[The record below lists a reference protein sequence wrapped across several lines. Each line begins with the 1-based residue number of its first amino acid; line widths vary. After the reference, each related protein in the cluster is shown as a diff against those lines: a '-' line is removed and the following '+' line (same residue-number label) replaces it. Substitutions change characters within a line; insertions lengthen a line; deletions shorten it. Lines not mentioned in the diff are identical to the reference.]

1 MKKTITVAA
10 LGLILIAVS
19 YWNLH
24 NRSHVHQA
32 KETALVT
39 PDSAQMI
46 AGPSS
51 RPSTESAPNP
61 SSAPTVA
68 PGKNSDTKDSTPL
81 LPPTQPRNELESLNE
96 LAKVLFEATRPNQPM
111 NSLVSY
117 LKATAQDPYLVK
129 NANPYTGELTFVR
142 TNSPFPGT
150 RYFHAQYFSDKNNQ
164 PFAQHLSFE
173 YKPGPDS
180 MKQATAAIQ
189 QAFPHLGAAKTREKG
204 NFTEWDAG
212 GGYTVWL
219 RRLTS
224 EDIRRSNDPYAVH
237 TPDDVGTIAVAIQ
250 QNPEHGEHR

>member
-1 MKKTITVAA
+1 MKRILTIAA
-10 LGLILIAVS
+10 LGFVLIAVS

-24 NRSHVHQA
+24 NRSHNHQA
-32 KETALVT
+32 RETALTT
-39 PDSAQMI
+39 PNSAQI
-46 AGPSS
+46 AAGAAV

-61 SSAPTVA
+61 NSAPTAA
-68 PGKNSDTKDSTPL
+68 PDKKSDTKDSTPI
-81 LPPTQPRNELESLNE
+81 LPPTQPRNELESLNM
-96 LAKVLFEATRPNQPM
+96 LAKVLFEAARPNQSM
-111 NSLVSY
+111 DSLVSY

-173 YKPGPDS
+173 YKPGVDS
-180 MKQATAAIQ
+180 MNQATAAIQ
-189 QAFPHLGAAKTREKG
+189 QAFPHLGPAKTREKG

-212 GGYTVWL
+212 DGYTVWL

-224 EDIRRSNDPYAVH
+224 EDIRRSDDPYAVH
-237 TPDDVGTIAVAIQ
+237 TPDDVGTIVVAIE

>member
-1 MKKTITVAA
+1 MKRTFTIAA

-24 NRSHVHQA
+24 NRAHDHHA
-32 KETALVT
+32 KETALAT
-39 PDSAQMI
+39 SDSAQMATGP
-46 AGPSS
+46 AGGG
-51 RPSTESAPNP
+51 PSTESVPNP
-61 SSAPTVA
+61 SSTPTIA
-68 PGKNSDTKDSTPL
+68 DTKDSPPL
-81 LPPTQPRNELESLNE
+81 LPPTQPRNELESLNT

-111 NSLVSY
+111 DSLVSY
-117 LKATAQDPYLVK
+117 LKVTAQDPYLVK

-173 YKPGPDS
+173 YKPGADS
-180 MKQATAAIQ
+180 MNQATAAIQ
-189 QAFPHLGAAKTREKG
+189 QAFPLLGAAKTREKG

-237 TPDDVGTIAVAIQ
+237 TPDDVGTIVVAIE